1 MAVLVP
7 RHDPPSSSSPSTSTR
22 IDIQVQSVLSGSS
35 MLSASSYRTA
45 PLSPAS
51 VPSHASSSL
60 SLNERSPRESSP
72 SGPIFTY
79 AASQEAHTPLF
90 GEKVQMETDSVSAQA
105 STMRRNTQADSVVSV
120 GPPPPSPP
128 ASTENSGELD
138 IDSFT
143 ISQASGTVKGLNPE
157 SASNRVRRS
166 SGASESE
173 NERQPNIS
181 AFHQVRI
188 VPSAPEKMQRSM
200 SENRPTRSAPLI
212 LNPPSQPF
220 SADVV
225 RVSASESAARIPSG
239 TYLQP
244 PQPTTPPSKPVRRN
258 TTGSTPVPS
267 KRVHAKLP
275 SQPFAPTDD
284 AKLGEGSQE
293 IASDI
298 EIHAEK
304 IRRERN
310 AKRAK
315 QQQEAEAALTRS
327 EVATTAVETA
337 QDRPLVGNLIG
348 EDHVNYVL
356 MYNML
361 TGIRIAVC
369 HLVLVNYNCNSS

>member
-7 RHDPPSSSSPSTSTR
+7 RHGASSSPSTSTR
-22 IDIQVQSVLSGSS
+22 VDVQRQSVLSASS

-51 VPSHASSSL
+51 VASTSSHASSSL
-60 SLNERSPRESSP
+60 TANAQSPRDLSP
-72 SGPIFTY
+72 ASPIFTY
-79 AASQEAHTPLF
+79 TASQETHTLF
-90 GEKVQMETDSVSAQA
+90 SGEKVQMETGSVSAQTSNMWQKTQSDSA
-105 STMRRNTQADSVVSV
+105 SSV

-128 ASTENSGELD
+128 ASTENGSELD
-138 IDSFT
+138 SPT
-143 ISQASGTVKGLNPE
+143 LSQTCGTEKIPDPE
-157 SASNRVRRS
+157 SASVRARRS
-166 SGASESE
+166 SSASASEI
-173 NERQPNIS
+173 ERQPNTPT
-181 AFHQVRI
+181 FHQVRI
-188 VPSAPEKMQRSM
+188 VRPASEKMQRSM
-200 SENRPTRSAPLI
+200 SENRPPNSAPLI
-212 LNPPSQPF
+212 LIPPSQSF

-225 RVSASESAARIPSG
+225 RISASESAARIPSD

-244 PQPTTPPSKPVRRN
+244 PHPSTPSPKPIRRN

-267 KRVHAKLP
+267 KRSHAKLP
-275 SQPFAPTDD
+275 SQPFGPTDD

-293 IASDI
+293 LASDI

-315 QQQEAEAALTRS
+315 QQQEAETALTRS
-327 EVATTAVETA
+327 EVATAAVETA

-361 TGIRIAVC
+361 TGIRIAVR
-369 HLVLVNYNCNSS
+369 HQF

>member
-7 RHDPPSSSSPSTSTR
+7 RHGPSSSSSTSTR
-22 IDIQVQSVLSGSS
+22 IDAQRQSV
-35 MLSASSYRTA
+35 LSASSYRTV
-45 PLSPAS
+45 PLSPSSVAS
-51 VPSHASSSL
+51 TSSHASSSL
-60 SLNERSPRESSP
+60 TVNAQSPRDLSP
-72 SGPIFTY
+72 ASPIFTY
-79 AASQEAHTPLF
+79 AASQETHSLF
-90 GEKVQMETDSVSAQA
+90 SGEKVQMETGSVSVQA
-105 STMRRNTQADSVVSV
+105 ANMRQKIQSDSASSV

-128 ASTENSGELD
+128 ASTENGSELD
-138 IDSFT
+138 SPT
-143 ISQASGTVKGLNPE
+143 LSQTCGTEKILNPG
-157 SASNRVRRS
+157 SASVRARRP
-166 SGASESE
+166 SGASASE
-173 NERQPNIS
+173 VERQPNTS
-181 AFHQVRI
+181 TFHQVHLLR
-188 VPSAPEKMQRSM
+188 PASEKVQRSM
-200 SENRPTRSAPLI
+200 SENRPPNSAPLI
-212 LNPPSQPF
+212 PPSQPF

-225 RVSASESAARIPSG
+225 RISSSESAARVPSD

-244 PQPTTPPSKPVRRN
+244 PHPSTPSPKPIRRN

-267 KRVHAKLP
+267 KRSHAKLP

-293 IASDI
+293 LASDI
-298 EIHAEK
+298 EIHAER

-327 EVATTAVETA
+327 EVATSAVETA

-361 TGIRIAVC
+361 TGIRIAVR
-369 HLVLVNYNCNSS
+369 HQF